1 LCLGAFAFNLFRVKP
16 LTMHTGKLTDDQA
29 SALQAAL
36 VARNWQ
42 PRTVPYARFAF
53 ESDKTNIVFYESGKL
68 VVQGKGT
75 QEFVEFVLEPEI
87 LQQAKLGYETIL
99 NPDLLLPR
107 IGVDESGKGDF
118 FGPLCI
124 AGVYVNESVIGAW
137 KDAGIRDSKNIS
149 SDKKISDLAKL
160 IRETPGCVV
169 DSVVVGNE
177 AYNRLYAKMKS
188 VNTLLA
194 WGHARVIENLMGK
207 RYQMNPPPVKAISDQ
222 FAASKS
228 VIEKALMTQGKEIQ
242 LVQRHKAEEDV
253 AVAAASI
260 LARDAFVKGLAKL
273 EKDFSMKLPKGA
285 SAAVDAA
292 AKQFVT
298 ERGASEL
305 AKISKLHFRTALRAQ
320 GLPEPPKTEWRK
332 K

>member
-1 LCLGAFAFNLFRVKP
+1 VSFAFFCGYFFFVKP
-16 LTMHTGKLTDDQA
+16 LTIHTCKLTDEQA
-29 SALQAAL
+29 SALDAAL
-36 VARNWQ
+36 RARNWK
-42 PRTVPYARFAF
+42 PREVPYARFAF

-75 QEFVEFVLEPEI
+75 QEFIEFLLEPEI
-87 LQQAKLGYETIL
+87 LKQAKLGYETIL

-124 AGVYVNESVIGAW
+124 AGVYVNESVIKAW
-137 KDAGIRDSKNIS
+137 ADLGVRDSKNIS
-149 SDKKISDLAKL
+149 SDKKISDLADK
-160 IRETPGCVV
+160 IRKTPGCVTT
-169 DSVVVGNE
+169 VVPIGNE

-188 VNTLLA
+188 VNEMLA
-194 WGHARVIENLMGK
+194 WGHARVIENLMGQ
-207 RYQMNPPPVKAISDQ
+207 RHRMNPPPVKAISDQ

-228 VIEKALMTQGKEIQ
+228 VIEKALMAQGRELQ
-242 LVQRHKAEEDV
+242 LVQRHKAEEDI

-260 LARDAFVKGLAKL
+260 LARDEFVKGLAKL
-273 EKDFSMKLPKGA
+273 EKQFQAELPKGA
-285 SAAVDAA
+285 GANVDAA
-292 AKQFVT
+292 AKKFVE
-298 ERGASEL
+298 ERGAGEL

-332 K
+332 R